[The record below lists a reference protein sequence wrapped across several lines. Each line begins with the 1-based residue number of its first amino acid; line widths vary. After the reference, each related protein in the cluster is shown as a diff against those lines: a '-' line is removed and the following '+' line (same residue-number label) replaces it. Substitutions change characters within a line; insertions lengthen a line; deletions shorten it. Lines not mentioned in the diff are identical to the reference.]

1 MDFLEIETSRLEIT
15 WDLKPDKIGY
25 MVTDNKV
32 LENTHTLN
40 R

>member
-15 WDLKPDKIGY
+15 WDLKSDKIGY